1 MALSLPVD
9 PRRRILLL
17 LGAVA
22 VLVLAV
28 LLVVR
33 LTGDAP
39 TTVGSTAG
47 PTADPGGVPTPTASP
62 APDPSSTA
70 VVPGDGGPAEP
81 APTAAPTPGP
91 TLSGPVGEL
100 AATVGEI
107 EAGQDHLAPVEAG
120 EIAQTPTGVTV
131 SLDAVER
138 VDAQASGPG
147 EIAGPALALTVTLT
161 NGSAGTLTLDDVV
174 VNLYGQEGAPGSL
187 FPSEPRTRP
196 LAGELAPGARSTGT
210 YVVSV
215 PSSSSGR
222 VIASVFVGAGVPSP
236 LFTTVLEES

>member
-1 MALSLPVD
+1 M
-9 PRRRILLL
+9 
-17 LGAVA
+17 
-22 VLVLAV
+22 
-28 LLVVR
+28 
-33 LTGDAP
+33 
-39 TTVGSTAG
+39 
-47 PTADPGGVPTPTASP
+47 
-62 APDPSSTA
+62 
-70 VVPGDGGPAEP
+70 
-81 APTAAPTPGP
+81 
-91 TLSGPVGEL
+91 
-100 AATVGEI
+100 
-107 EAGQDHLAPVEAG
+107 EAG